1 MRMAHD
7 FAAVAPA
14 AQHCA
19 ELVARGPR
27 PEERAGAIAAWRRDL
42 ARHCASG
49 LGALLSGDRL
59 NAEVSAPETLSGA
72 AVLERIGPVAA
83 NSLLR
88 CAGLPEAAVM
98 LSFDHATVLALAERS
113 FGGAGRV
120 GAASLN
126 PLPRSAQLLCDEIAG
141 LIAGALGAARLGD
154 GAQGAGL
161 EKGEV
166 IVRSE
171 NAARLRPFDPAA
183 ACLWIGLRLAN
194 DEGCEWTAHLA
205 LAADRLDDLLP
216 VPAAV
221 PASCHGELAAG
232 SDPAA
237 IFGTIPLGL
246 RAVLA
251 QFRLTL
257 SQLDRLAPGDT
268 IPLNV
273 PHAVPL
279 HLGEALVA
287 HGSIGT
293 LEDHLALRLT
303 HVPAQGGVQ

>member
-7 FAAVAPA
+7 FAPETVA

-27 PEERAGAIAAWRRDL
+27 PEERAAAIAAWRRDL
-42 ARHCASG
+42 ARHCANA
-49 LGALLSGDRL
+49 LGTLLSGDRIS
-59 NAEVSAPETLSGA
+59 AEVAAPETLSGA
-72 AVLERIGPVAA
+72 AVLDRIGPVAA

-88 CAGLPEAAVM
+88 ADGLPEAAVM
-98 LSFDHATVLALAERS
+98 LTFDHATVLAMAERS
-113 FGGAGRV
+113 FGGEGRV
-120 GAASLN
+120 GAASFD

-141 LIAGALGAARLGD
+141 LIASALGAARLGETA
-154 GAQGAGL
+154 GQAGL
-161 EKGEV
+161 PQGEV

-183 ACLWIGLRLAN
+183 PCAWIALRLRN
-194 DEGCEWTAHLA
+194 DTGCEWTAHLA
-205 LAADRLDDLLP
+205 LAEHHLGDVLP
-216 VPAAV
+216 APTAVAGSTPAA
-221 PASCHGELAAG
+221 SGQC

-237 IFGTIPLGL
+237 AFGTIPLGL

-251 QFRLTL
+251 QFQLTL

-268 IPLNV
+268 IALNV
-273 PHAVPL
+273 PRAVPL
-279 HLGEALVA
+279 QLGDALVA

-293 LEDHLALRLT
+293 FEDHLALRLT
-303 HVPAQGGVQ
+303 HVPALGGTQ

>member
-7 FAAVAPA
+7 FAPVAVA

-27 PEERAGAIAAWRRDL
+27 PEERAGAIAGWRRDL

-49 LGALLSGDRL
+49 LGSLLSGDRIS
-59 NAEVSAPETLSGA
+59 AEVAELETLSGA
-72 AVLERIGPVAA
+72 EVLERIGPVAA

-98 LSFDHATVLALAERS
+98 LTFDHATVLALAERS
-113 FGGAGRV
+113 FGGEGRV
-120 GAASLN
+120 GAPVLD

-141 LIAGALGAARLGD
+141 LIAGALGAARLGEASED
-154 GAQGAGL
+154 AGL
-161 EKGEV
+161 PQGEV

-171 NAARLRPFDPAA
+171 SAARLRPFSPDAQ
-183 ACLWIGLRLAN
+183 CLWIALRLAN
-194 DEGCEWTAHLA
+194 NAGCEWTGHLA

-216 VPAAV
+216 AAS
-221 PASCHGELAAG
+221 PLSRGSTAGIQQASD
-232 SDPAA
+232 SKST
-237 IFGTIPLGL
+237 FGTIPLGL

-251 QFRLTL
+251 QFQLTL

-268 IPLNV
+268 IALNV
-273 PHAVPL
+273 PRAVPL
-279 HLGEALVA
+279 HLGDALVA

-303 HVPAQGGVQ
+303 HVPAQGGAQ